1 MTKSEKAKEEKLGKE
16 MGKDKVKSKMQK
28 RYGKEKGEQIYY
40 ATKRKMAMDE

>member
-28 RYGKEKGEQIYY
+28 TYGKKKGEKIYY
-40 ATKRKMAMDE
+40 ATKRKMAMEK